1 MVDRSRLNSSAP
13 ERHLEGVEHQLGPEM
28 VGHRPARHHP
38 AKGVDHH
45 GQEEKPG
52 PGRDVSD
59 VSDQQLARPTG
70 LKVALDQVG
79 RRRCLWR
86 AQRGPPAAST
96 MHAMDAQ

>member
-1 MVDRSRLNSSAP
+1 MVDRAGRNSSAP

-28 VGHRPARHHP
+28 VGHRPPRHHP

-45 GQEEKPG
+45 GQEEEPG
-52 PGRDVSD
+52 PGRDVGD
-59 VSDQQLARPTG
+59 VSYQQLAWPSG
-70 LKVALDQVG
+70 LEVALDQVG

-86 AQRGPPAAST
+86 AHGGSPAAST